1 MDALRSES
9 PWHAGEV
16 AIQTSVGMAD
26 KMDLIGRKVI
36 RDFMP
41 DQHRQF
47 FEQLPF
53 AVFGAVDPQ
62 GDVWATLRAGEEG
75 FLQSPDPL
83 RLLAQLPRVAD
94 DPADAGMEHGA
105 AIGMLGIELHT
116 RRRNRLNGKL
126 LRPAAATALAATGV
140 GSTAPGGDVAGPALA
155 EILVDES
162 FGNCPQYIHVRDYR
176 FERDPEEPS
185 GLPPAS
191 SARLDAMA
199 RQLIAGAGTFFVA
212 TWSDE
217 GKRRVDVSHR
227 GGMPGFVH
235 IAEDG
240 TLTIPDYSGNRFFST
255 LGNILLNGKAGLV
268 FPDFAS
274 GGLLQMTGDA
284 EVLLNAP
291 EQMQF
296 EGAERLWRFK
306 PRKIVWREDA
316 LPLRWANRA

>member
-1 MDALRSES
+1 MEALRSES
-9 PWHAGEV
+9 PWHAGEL
-16 AIQTSVGMAD
+16 AIQSSVGMAE

-36 RDFMP
+36 REFMP

-53 AVFGAVDPQ
+53 AVFGAVDAQ

-75 FLQSPDPL
+75 FLHSPDPQ
-83 RLLAQLPRVAD
+83 RLLATLPRVAD

-116 RRRNRLNGKL
+116 RRRNRLNGTL
-126 LRPAAATALAATGV
+126 LRGE
-140 GSTAPGGDVAGPALA
+140 GGEA

-176 FERDPEEPS
+176 YERSVDEPS
-185 GLPPAS
+185 GLPPV
-191 SARLDAMA
+191 SAQKPDTMA
-199 RQLIAGAGTFFVA
+199 RRLIESTGTFFVA
-212 TWSDE
+212 SYSDE
-217 GKRRVDVSHR
+217 GPRRVDVSHR

-235 IAEDG
+235 VDDDG

-274 GGLLQMTGDA
+274 GGLLQMSGDA
-284 EVLLNAP
+284 WIVLDSAEVAR
-291 EQMQF
+291 F
-296 EGAERLWRFK
+296 AGAERLWRFK
-306 PRKIVWREDA
+306 PRRIVWREDA
-316 LPLRWANRA
+316 LPLRWTNRA